1 MFEDDTGHG
10 IDHLSTLVIGLGT
23 IILGLGA
30 VFASPF
36 LLGIGAIVTAV
47 GLFWDEL
54 VLLTSAIIS
63 GASYIVG
70 GIIDLV
76 GMLIGKI
83 EDMVIGLSA
92 KVSYIFEDW
101 DSKNILLRIAA
112 SILQGI
118 ENMLNKFLDMPGVQT
133 IIELITGKEF
143 RFSFGTDFSNM
154 ANQKTGSRS
163 YDEIFAE
170 QKSKYGVV
178 SKALDT
184 AATAVYGF
192 AEGLLDYNGK
202 EYARKKEEDG
212 MFSSLTRMG
221 DSLTNMFDKFDLSG
235 TYMFGDNAK
244 EEPSENSAEMQKK
257 LDEMNALLDKANKE
271 DQKAQEEQALQQEE
285 IKKAQEDT
293 KNATEKV
300 KQATEEQS
308 YNQSQSWT
316 KNRSQLSNI
325 WTKLDAVQ
333 RACENIRINVTNN
346 YITYSSYSKSS
357 KHAAG
362 GFPAVRGTFVYNEGN
377 NAELLGSINGRTAVV
392 NNEQSISAVSSGVA
406 NAVGS
411 VLSQNN
417 NNNNGGGNLTATI
430 KGKDLLFVVEQAQK
444 SRGRQTVSNNLARI

>member
-1 MFEDDTGHG
+1 
-10 IDHLSTLVIGLGT
+10 
-23 IILGLGA
+23 
-30 VFASPF
+30 
-36 LLGIGAIVTAV
+36 
-47 GLFWDEL
+47 
-54 VLLTSAIIS
+54 
-63 GASYIVG
+63 
-70 GIIDLV
+70 
-76 GMLIGKI
+76 
-83 EDMVIGLSA
+83 MVIGLTA
-92 KVSYIFEDW
+92 RVSYIFQDW
-101 DSKNILLRIAA
+101 DIKSIVLRMVS
-112 SILQGI
+112 SILDKI
-118 ENMLNKFLDMPGVQT
+118 EQWLNSFVNNPIVKAALEFL
-133 IIELITGKEF
+133 TGKTVKSF
-143 RFSFGTDFSNM
+143 DLSFGIDE
-154 ANQKTGSRS
+154 KTGSRS

-244 EEPSENSAEMQKK
+244 EEESDNSAEMQKK
-257 LDEMNALLDKANKE
+257 LEELNNLQEQANKE
-271 DQKAQEEQALQQEE
+271 NAKAQEEQAVKQDE

-293 KNATEKV
+293 ANATDGV
-300 KQATEEQS
+300 KKATEEQS
-308 YNQSQSWT
+308 YNQTQSWT

-325 WTKLDAVQ
+325 WAKLDLVQ

-346 YITYSSYSKSS
+346 YISYSSDSKSS

-392 NNEQSISAVSSGVA
+392 NNEQIISAVSSGVA
-406 NAVGS
+406 NAVGT
-411 VLSQNN
+411 VLAQNN
-417 NNNNGGGNLTATI
+417 SNNNNGGGNLTATI